1 MLWIVSVFVIVSSIV
16 FVFVFV
22 FVLEVYGAHLV
33 PAAVDG
39 CGICAAAHQS
49 VPHLPPTNP
58 TTEKGRVKSF
68 TKLPSSHPK
77 YLKADHMRSKSLLTT
92 KKKNG
97 SCSPVCPTSTSHKSH
112 NGEGG
117 SNIIWC
123 IALIWDTWMWIKW
136 ESLPWQSSAVS
147 EEWI

>member
-49 VPHLPPTNP
+49 VPRLPPTNP
-58 TTEKGRVKSF
+58 TTERWGQYYM
-68 TKLPSSHPK
+68 LPCFNMSI
-77 YLKADHMRSKSLLTT
+77 LDADQMRGKSLLTT
-92 KKKNG
+92 QKKRLK
-97 SCSPVCPTSTSHKSH
+97 
-112 NGEGG
+112 
-117 SNIIWC
+117 
-123 IALIWDTWMWIKW
+123 L
-136 ESLPWQSSAVS
+136 
-147 EEWI
+147 